1 MRRLFKFLHEVGAF
15 GVMGALAAHIVLIV
29 SAKDMSPLEYA
40 AVRHAIEATSKYL
53 LLPSLTLVLISGLL
67 AMAIHSPFHNTGWVW
82 IKALTG
88 VMMLE
93 GTLGAVQGTARD
105 AAALSARIASGDL
118 AAEPG
123 MKEVLRHEWGGLWFI
138 LLLSAINIAL
148 AIWRPRFKKKRETA
162 PASPRIVDGSTEPT
176 SAKTTASSGDGDGDL
191 GTSSGRGQPSIG
203 DPSESDGLVT
213 STK

>member
-118 AAEPG
+118 AADAG

-148 AIWRPRFKKKRETA
+148 AIWRPRFKKPKPARPPPPVASPASTPPAALPA
-162 PASPRIVDGSTEPT
+162 PALDGSDQKP
-176 SAKTTASSGDGDGDL
+176 A
-191 GTSSGRGQPSIG
+191 
-203 DPSESDGLVT
+203 
-213 STK
+213 